1 MDAKKMGLFIA
12 QLRKENN
19 MTQAELAQKLQVTD
33 KAVSK
38 WERGLGLP
46 DIHTIEPLAD
56 ALGVSVLEI
65 MKAERLTEEIS
76 HEDASAVLTDTFH
89 LAQQQRKQERKTIA
103 AIIAGSICI
112 VGIIPIALWINDSG
126 FFNIGSLLLG
136 IVAWITAACAI
147 GISNKKSNVLSTIS
161 FSACLSAL
169 FLQLLE
175 INHRI
180 EINDHTAI
188 MDTIEFVAHVSLILV
203 LITILLNIVAFVSHS
218 KQSSEK

>member
-1 MDAKKMGLFIA
+1 MDAKKLGLFIA
-12 QLRKENN
+12 QLR
-19 MTQAELAQKLQVTD
+19 
-33 KAVSK
+33 AVSK

-56 ALGVSVLEI
+56 ALGISVLEI

-103 AIIAGSICI
+103 TIIAGSICI

-136 IVAWITAACAI
+136 IVAWITTACAI
-147 GISNKKSNVLSTIS
+147 GVSNKKSNVLSTIS
-161 FSACLSAL
+161 FSACLSVL